1 MKIHVIEPLA
11 IDQNKI
17 GLVEKELKAAGHE
30 VVFSSERNIEA
41 EETIRRAKGADIVVI
56 ANQPF
61 PAEVVSALPDLK
73 MLCVA
78 FTGLDHVAMDAC
90 RERNITVCNASGYS
104 NINVAELTIGLM
116 IDVLRN
122 VTKLDPITRK
132 GGTKDGLVG
141 FDLCGKTVGIIGLG
155 AIGKRV
161 AKMLQGFECKILAY
175 DPVLTAVPDG
185 LDLELTD
192 MESALKESDLVTLHC
207 PLNDKTRGLIGEKE
221 LSLMKESAYLINCA
235 RGPVVEDKA
244 LVDALK
250 NRKIA
255 GAGLDVFAI
264 EPPLN
269 EKDVPVLGLDNVVVT
284 PHIAFATKEAFVRR
298 ADIVVDNILSWIAG
312 SPKNVQS

>member
-1 MKIHVIEPLA
+1 MKIHIIEPLA
-11 IDQNKI
+11 IDQEKSAA
-17 GLVEKELKAAGHE
+17 VEKELKEAGHE
-30 VVFSSERNIEA
+30 VVFSAERNIEA
-41 EETIRRAKGADIVVI
+41 QETIRRAEGADIVVI

-61 PAEVVSALPDLK
+61 PAEVVEALPDLK
-73 MLCVA
+73 MLCIA

-122 VTKLDPITRK
+122 MTKLEPITRK
-132 GGTKDGLVG
+132 GGTKDGYVG
-141 FDLCGKTVGIIGLG
+141 SDLCGKTVGIIGLG
-155 AIGKRV
+155 AIGSRV
-161 AKMLQGFECKILAY
+161 AHLLKAFGCNILAV
-175 DPVLTAVPDG
+175 DRGKTAPDG
-185 LDLELTD
+185 LDIEFCDRETL
-192 MESALKESDLVTLHC
+192 LKQSDIVTLHC

-221 LSLMKESAYLINCA
+221 LGLMKESAYLINCA
-235 RGPVVEDKA
+235 RGPVVDDKA
-244 LVDALK
+244 LVNALK
-250 NRKIA
+250 YRKIA

-269 EKDVPVLGLDNVVVT
+269 KETVPVLSLDNVVVT

-312 SPKNVQS
+312 SPRNVKS